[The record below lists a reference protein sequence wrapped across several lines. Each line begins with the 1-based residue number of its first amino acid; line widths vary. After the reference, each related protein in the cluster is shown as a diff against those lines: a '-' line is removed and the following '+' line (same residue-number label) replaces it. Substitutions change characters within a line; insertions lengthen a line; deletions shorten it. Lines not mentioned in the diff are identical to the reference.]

1 MGNGLFSIMIMR
13 MKSQMVLG
21 ASVSTGSGDFF
32 ESLTTLLNNI
42 SSKMQEASIAVIV
55 ICSVGAGLMHMFG
68 EGLSAKAKKWL
79 LGIVIGGF
87 IVFLAGTIAE
97 TIKNTAGGF

>member
-1 MGNGLFSIMIMR
+1 MSVGLLSLMMANI
-13 MKSQMVLG
+13 KNQLTLG
-21 ASVSTGSGDFF
+21 ADVVGGGDFF

-42 SSKMQEASIAVIV
+42 SVKMQEASIAVIV
-55 ICSVGAGLMHMFG
+55 ICCVGAGLMHMFG

-79 LGIVIGGF
+79 LGIVIGGC

-97 TIKNTAGGF
+97 TIKNTAGSF